1 MHSER
6 RASRSV
12 RASVAKTVLW
22 RGRLG
27 AYRPEAGAGCPYWL
41 AASALEG
48 FEGKEWR
55 EAYYARL

>member
-12 RASVAKTVLW
+12 RASVANTVLW

-27 AYRPEAGAGCPYWL
+27 ADRPETGADRPCWL

-48 FEGKEWR
+48 FEGKESR